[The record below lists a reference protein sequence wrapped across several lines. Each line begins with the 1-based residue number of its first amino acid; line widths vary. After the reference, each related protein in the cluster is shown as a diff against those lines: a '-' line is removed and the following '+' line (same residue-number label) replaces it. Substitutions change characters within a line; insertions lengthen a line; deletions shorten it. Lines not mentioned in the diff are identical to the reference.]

1 MSTTPATDDVDHQDQ
16 ADPPP
21 LPRRF
26 HLDQDARWRL
36 GGALASVVVAFVLFT
51 RYSIYDWLT
60 RDEAI
65 YVYGGQQMSHG
76 VAPYAS
82 ILDPKGPV
90 TTMLCGLG
98 TGLAKLFGTGDIV
111 TIRVVFL
118 FVSVL
123 CVLAAYFVVVQLW
136 KSVIAGLVTAV
147 VFSSFETFAHD
158 AIAGPDA
165 KTPGILFGLVAIWL
179 AARRQWF
186 WAGFAASLAALT
198 WQPFFPYPLV
208 ALLAPLVWT
217 AGRSRLKTVG
227 LALAGLVAPFLAFV
241 VYFAAAGALGDFF
254 GSAFVFPLRGVKRTP
269 ETVGHRI
276 HRIIQ
281 VANDAN
287 HFSAGLLWIG
297 LILLLLAAVATVV
310 RDGAGWRQALA
321 SPFVLLVV
329 VTGVLEV
336 GYACY
341 DFQGYPDVFP
351 LMPYAALG
359 FGGAVAL
366 VLQFRPSPMLNQV
379 LTATAVVA
387 ATLLTVGSAVLF
399 TRSDRNKNGLHN
411 ERAAAC
417 AVRVSLVPGTAMYAM
432 GDPIPLA
439 LMHRRNPDRY
449 VYLGSGLDTWKVKH
463 TKGGFAGWTQ
473 QVLDSRA
480 SVIVL
485 DVWRGPYRLPMQQF
499 LVQHGYLH
507 GYIGN
512 WQVFV
517 TPEAHA
523 RMVARH
529 IKLQNASR
537 GWPTT
542 ETSRK
547 FNPDFCNT

>member
-1 MSTTPATDDVDHQDQ
+1 M
-16 ADPPP
+16 
-21 LPRRF
+21 PRRF
-26 HLDQDARWRL
+26 HLAQDTWWL
-36 GGALASVVVAFVLFT
+36 LSGALASLVVALVLFT

-82 ILDPKGPV
+82 ILDPKGPI
-90 TTMLCGLG
+90 TTIFCGLG
-98 TGLAKLFGTGDIV
+98 AGLANLFGTGDIV

-118 FVSVL
+118 VISIL
-123 CVLAAYFVVVQLW
+123 CVLALYFVVVQLW
-136 KSVIAGLVTAV
+136 KSVPGGVVAAV

-165 KTPGILFGLVAIWL
+165 KTPGILFGLVAIWF

-186 WAGFAASLAALT
+186 WAGFAGSLAALT
-198 WQPFFPYPLV
+198 WQPFFPFPLV

-217 AGRSRLKTVG
+217 AGRERLKAVG
-227 LALAGLVAPFLAFV
+227 LAIAGLAAPFLALV
-241 VYFAAAGALGDFF
+241 VYFAAAGALGDFID
-254 GSAFVFPLRGVKRTP
+254 SAFVFPLRGVKRTP
-269 ETVGHRI
+269 ESVGHRI
-276 HRIIQ
+276 HRIIM
-281 VANDAN
+281 VVNDSN
-287 HFSAGLLWIG
+287 HFSGSLLWIG

-310 RDGAGWRQALA
+310 RSRAEWRQGLA
-321 SPFVLLVV
+321 SPFVLLVL

-351 LMPYAALG
+351 LMPYGALG
-359 FGGAVAL
+359 FGAAVAMA
-366 VLQFRPSPMLNQV
+366 LQFRPSPQLTQA
-379 LTATAVVA
+379 LTATALVA
-387 ATLLTVGSAVLF
+387 ATLLTVGSAVMF

-417 AVRVSLVPGTAMYAM
+417 AVRLSLVPGTPLYAM

-449 VYLGSGLDTWKVKH
+449 VYLGSGLDSWKVKH
-463 TKGGFAGWTQ
+463 TKHGFAGWTQ
-473 QVLDSRA
+473 QVLDSHA

-499 LVQHGYLH
+499 LVQHGYLQ

-517 TPEAHA
+517 TPEAQA
-523 RMVARH
+523 LMTEQH
-529 IKLQNASR
+529 IKLQDASR
-537 GWPTT
+537 AWPSTAT
-542 ETSRK
+542 FRK
-547 FNPDFCNT
+547 FNPDFCNA